1 MSSNGNA
8 KRMGM
13 SFLEV
18 LQLIF
23 IVLKLCK
30 VIKWSWIWV
39 LSPSWIP
46 LIIVVIAL
54 IIYKVIYA
62 ISKKKEMKNDSNNNW

>member
-30 VIKWSWIWV
+30 VIKWSWVWV

-46 LIIVVIAL
+46 LIIAVIGL
-54 IIYKVIYA
+54 IIYMVIYA
-62 ISKKKEMKNDSNNNW
+62 ISKKKEINND